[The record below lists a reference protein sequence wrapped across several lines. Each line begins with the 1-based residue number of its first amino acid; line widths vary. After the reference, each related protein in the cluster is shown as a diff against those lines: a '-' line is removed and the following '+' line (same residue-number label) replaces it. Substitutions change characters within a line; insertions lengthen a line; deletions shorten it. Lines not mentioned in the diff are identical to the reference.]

1 LRDVVSV
8 VGDPGAKIFSADV
21 AGERTPH
28 DNPLLTATFSGLTH
42 MTGPLH
48 LVQAVLEGVTLAL
61 ADGHAALA
69 ADLP

>member
-1 LRDVVSV
+1 
-8 VGDPGAKIFSADV
+8 
-21 AGERTPH
+21 
-28 DNPLLTATFSGLTH
+28 